1 MALDCQFDS
10 QGNRKKEKNESSS
23 SGNNARYIG
32 CKEQMEIKRV
42 QQIETNSPDPWIT
55 RKLAVG
61 LVVGIFGYSYYVF
74 VVRLCVPMIRMQQN
88 RLGARAQGLVYLV
101 IFHFLF
107 VLFCWSYSVAIM
119 TPPGFARDYIPK
131 TDPPPEDAEY
141 ITVAG
146 QRFEDQPLSPKM
158 RQSQEGGLTMH
169 QNGNENGEVIE
180 MRETQISTIHPQR
193 QQMMSEEDS
202 IAEIAPAVG
211 ALGPNIATALDSAVS
226 PPSSES
232 ISPQTAT
239 TSDSG
244 SRERLSSTTETNRTA
259 VSTTASTTSAGPTLP
274 PAVHLAKPF
283 PPPPLPFSSSES
295 PHNTTSPPQESRTS
309 TAASFLHFPEPPED
323 YEPVERLKIE
333 RIPPVAPILKLQYR
347 YDPREG
353 IIRPFRSHRC
363 RHCAAIVLKMDHHCP
378 WVGTCVG
385 ARNYKYFYNFL
396 QASTLYT
403 LFVFLTLLIAQTLPL
418 GTFSSTRTRPYPGV
432 DGQQIAIIALSF
444 LFFLF
449 TCSLWVAHTRLI
461 GLNMT
466 TIEEISLNRIKRNER
481 NALNGVYGF
490 WNFRAK
496 KETKRAW
503 DRKWGRLGK
512 EGNLWWL
519 GSYRAN
525 WEMVMGK
532 HKLGWIFP
540 IPARPIPDDG
550 LHYVPNPRFDK
561 DGVWRP
567 RKDWPVELR
576 DLGLKKKKE

>member
-10 QGNRKKEKNESSS
+10 QGNPRKEKKESSS
-23 SGNNARYIG
+23 SGDNARYIG

-42 QQIETNSPDPWIT
+42 KQIETNAPDPWLT

-74 VVRLCVPMIRMQQN
+74 VVRLCIPMIRMQQN

-107 VLFCWSYSVAIM
+107 VLFCWSYLVAIL
-119 TPPGFARDYIPK
+119 TPPGFARDYVPK

-158 RQSQEGGLTMH
+158 RQAPEADLTTR
-169 QNGNENGEVIE
+169 QTGIEEGEVIE
-180 MRETQISTIHPQR
+180 MRETQTSMTHPQR
-193 QQMMSEEDS
+193 QMISEEDS
-202 IAEIAPAVG
+202 IAENAPAVG
-211 ALGPNIATALDSAVS
+211 ALGPNLATALDSAIS
-226 PPSSES
+226 HPSDPT
-232 ISPQTAT
+232 SPQTPT

-244 SRERLSSTTETNRTA
+244 SRERLSSTTDTNRT
-259 VSTTASTTSAGPTLP
+259 VISTSPSTASAAPAVP
-274 PAVHLAKPF
+274 PPVHLAKPS
-283 PPPPLPFSSSES
+283 PPPPFSTVP
-295 PHNTTSPPQESRTS
+295 PHNVTVPPQESRRSTS
-309 TAASFLHFPEPPED
+309 ASFLRFPEPPED

-353 IIRPFRSHRC
+353 IVRPYRSHRC

-403 LFVFLTLLIAQTLPL
+403 FFVFITLLIAQTLPL
-418 GTFSSTRTRPYPGV
+418 GTFSTTTRPYPGV

-449 TCSLWVAHTRLI
+449 TSSLWAAHTRLI

-466 TIEEISLNRIKRNER
+466 TIEEISLNRMKRKER

-490 WNFRAK
+490 WNSRAK
-496 KETKRAW
+496 KETQRAW

-519 GSYRAN
+519 GSYKAN

-540 IPARPIPDDG
+540 IPARPTPDDG

-561 DGVWRP
+561 DGIWRP

-576 DLGLKKKKE
+576 ELGLKKKEE